1 MQRLSEIRL
10 NLPPVVDGRIARY
23 RERVD
28 RVRGDV
34 EGADIDTLIRC
45 HDRLLSIAPHI
56 RVGTKWGRYT
66 TYTVKIKDRDAV
78 ALTAGALKLR
88 GHGADNHR
96 IEFGANAKGEPHA
109 RLEFWEPA
117 PVHDWDTWDDPEVP
131 ARVWEWLDTYQ
142 PAARI
147 LLDIDNHLLRLQ
159 LANAVSRPPPLSCS
173 SWSFIALSQK
183 KHPYRWENAWNTPRL
198 GVIFVPD
205 SPHMGQSITR
215 IRAMQEKVAKRLE
228 GHIDMARFG
237 AAIRAKRGG
246 RSLRIAAE
254 ETGISWSRLATY
266 ERGEDQPGLGHF
278 IRLCRWIDV
287 PMEYFTETMTL
298 PEEDH
303 HEAAA

>member
-10 NLPPVVDGRIARY
+10 DLPPVVDGRIARY

-159 LANAVSRPPPLSCS
+159 LANAVSRPPPFPVL
-173 SWSFIALSQK
+173 L
-183 KHPYRWENAWNTPRL
+183 
-198 GVIFVPD
+198 
-205 SPHMGQSITR
+205 
-215 IRAMQEKVAKRLE
+215 
-228 GHIDMARFG
+228 
-237 AAIRAKRGG
+237 G
-246 RSLRIAAE
+246 RSLRCHKKNTH
-254 ETGISWSRLATY
+254 TGGKTLGIHLAWV
-266 ERGEDQPGLGHF
+266 LS
-278 IRLCRWIDV
+278 LCRIPPIWGKV
-287 PMEYFTETMTL
+287 SREYEPCKKKL
-298 PEEDH
+298 RNGWRVILIWPDSARPSEPSAEG
-303 HEAAA
+303 AACE